1 MTLFALE
8 NPDQAAILIGFFLII
23 VFPVHEFSHA
33 FAAWRLGDS
42 TARDAGKL
50 TLNPLRHF
58 HPIGGS
64 MLVTSVILTGM
75 PLGFALTPVS
85 PRRLR
90 GRYGEAIVAAAGP
103 ASNVAMALGVGMVA
117 RILAGNDGFVAN
129 SPDRLWFLFYMAIYG
144 NIILGI
150 FNLMPVPPLDGGTV
164 LLSVMNRR
172 TRSAVE
178 PMLRQ
183 VGILLFFVLFM
194 YAGNLIDPVASG
206 IFHGLVGY

>member
-1 MTLFALE
+1 MPFALE
-8 NPDQAAILIGFFLII
+8 YPDQAAILIAFFLIV

-50 TLNPLRHF
+50 TLNPIRHF
-58 HPIGGS
+58 HRIGGS
-64 MLVTSVILTGM
+64 MLVISVLLTGM

-85 PRRLR
+85 PWRLR
-90 GRYGEAIVAAAGP
+90 GRYGEAVVAAAGP
-103 ASNVAMALGVGMVA
+103 ASNVAMAVGVGMVA
-117 RILAGNDGFVAN
+117 RILAGNGEFVAN
-129 SPDRLWFLFYMAIYG
+129 SPDRLWLLFFMAIYG

-150 FNLMPVPPLDGGTV
+150 FNLMPIPPLDGGTV
-164 LLSVMNRR
+164 LLSVMSRR
-172 TRSAVE
+172 TRAAVE

-183 VGILLFFVLFM
+183 VGLVLFFVVFL
-194 YAGNLIDPVASG
+194 YAGNLIDPIALG